1 MVLVSLVVHDARGP
15 LPLAAEA
22 LAVEGRLHVD
32 RIEQALRRSCQEQT
46 QRLLPRR
53 RDLVQ
58 VIGDLGASGRLAG
71 IPQVKQ
77 GGLQVEVIHDVAFQ
91 HKGDQ
96 LQIAALAQLLEAV

>member
-1 MVLVSLVVHDARGP
+1 MVLVSLIVHDARGP

-22 LAVEGRLHVD
+22 FAVEGSLHVD
-32 RIEQALRRSCQEQT
+32 RIEQALRRSCQEQP

-58 VIGDLGASGRLAG
+58 VIGHLGASGRLAG

-77 GGLQVEVIHDVAFQ
+77 GSLQVEVIHDVAFQ

-96 LQIAALAQLLEAV
+96 LQIAALTQLF